1 MGCSAEN
8 RRAKRFAKG
17 IRPEPTII
25 CSVVTAMTTRADF
38 AIHPELHVR
47 GEPERGIRPAYETRR
62 KIRTLDDAVRY
73 VREHKSRD
81 LADRKSV
88 IHQLENASTREHMLD
103 AINAF
108 RAWLEAEDLLFP
120 TD

>member
-1 MGCSAEN
+1 MIPAAHWAGSAHRGCAES
-8 RRAKRFAKG
+8 R
-17 IRPEPTII
+17 
-25 CSVVTAMTTRADF
+25 SVGANVGLTTWRHAS
-38 AIHPELHVR
+38 
-47 GEPERGIRPAYETRR
+47 GEVDWSGE
-62 KIRTLDDAVRY
+62 TLDDAVRY

-88 IHQLENASTREHMLD
+88 IHQLENASTREQMLD

-108 RAWLEAEDLLFP
+108 RAWLEAEDLVFP